1 MGFENPSNP
10 CPPSRGSGDAGGYVR
25 FGRWGIGS
33 GWRDWFD
40 KPQTEVL
47 EDFLDDVRVLY
58 KTDHFHSPETFGANK
73 GINIIYFLDK
83 SGPVFSICF

>member
-1 MGFENPSNP
+1 MGPWW
-10 CPPSRGSGDAGGYVR
+10 G
-25 FGRWGIGS
+25 FG
-33 GWRDWFD
+33 FH

-73 GINIIYFLDK
+73 GIDIIDFLDK
-83 SGPVFSICF
+83 SGPVLSICL